1 MSYRNP
7 KRIVDK
13 RMQELIKTGGQSQ
26 VKYMANT
33 AIQMAN
39 TVKAQKAQIQKQ
51 QELTDNQM
59 QSMYSMANKFGST
72 GDPALDQ
79 NIVSFWNGKVDEY
92 FTIKNNMQG
101 GKMSRQEGNMA
112 LAKIKSLVPKFQ
124 TQISYIAEQTAG
136 YSKSLNDGTLSSTGS
151 MQNKDMLGSFM
162 EGGDIQIAERGG
174 NIYFFKPN
182 DAVKGE
188 ADFTLSGDMKTG
200 NASML
205 NGDELIAMKNQ
216 GINLYN
222 DKADISQLTTTLA
235 EKTSNPDGPSP
246 YFETIKLR
254 AGSKD
259 PFNPGQTIENIPE
272 GYEYEYQTM
281 IPKQREKLLLDM
293 ENSPMTQTIMSDDK
307 RMLSVFQDDIPD
319 NVDDSGGN
327 GMSIQ
332 EISARLIEE
341 SGLSEEEWLSSMGL
355 SNMSELENSS
365 WHEAPSD
372 LTPEQETALSS
383 TQDQIAKRFIA
394 MKAFNDNIESDG
406 IGKLL
411 TTNKIITEP
420 TDSEN
425 AGTETIDFD
434 KGFSDS
440 TIYTGTDVKKFKS
453 LVPVEELIEKE
464 IKDITNRVDAGE
476 DVDFDEERK
485 RISKFA
491 NFGGLDLDD
500 DYEYIETA
508 GQLLSAMKEM
518 RNINEEY
525 YQFKSKYDQYKN
537 KSNNNKPTLY

>member
-1 MSYRNP
+1 
-7 KRIVDK
+7 
-13 RMQELIKTGGQSQ
+13 MQELIKTGGQSQ

-39 TVKAQKAQIQKQ
+39 TVKAQKAQVQKQ

-92 FTIKNNMQG
+92 FTIKNNMQS

-151 MQNKDMLGSFM
+151 MQNKDMLGAFM

-188 ADFTLSGDMKTG
+188 ADFTLSEDMKTG

-246 YFETIKLR
+246 YFETIKLQK
-254 AGSKD
+254 GSPD

-281 IPKQREKLLLDM
+281 IPEQREKLLLDM

-372 LTPEQETALSS
+372 LTPEQETALSN

-394 MKAFNDNIESDG
+394 MKAFNDNIDSDG

-411 TTNKIITEP
+411 TKNKIITEP

-425 AGTETIDFD
+425 AGAETIDFD
-434 KGFSDS
+434 KGFADS

-453 LVPVEELIEKE
+453 LVPVEELIDKE
-464 IKDITNRVDAGE
+464 IKDITNRIDAGE

-500 DYEYIETA
+500 DYKYIETA

>member
-13 RMQELIKTGGQSQ
+13 RFDVMLKGANRITDTMMQGVQ
-26 VKYMANT
+26 
-33 AIQMAN
+33 QMTN
-39 TVKAQKAQIQKQ
+39 NVIAQKEQVRKQ
-51 QELTDNQM
+51 QELVDNEM
-59 QSMYSMANKFGST
+59 QSMYSMANKFGTS
-72 GDPALDQ
+72 GDPLLD
-79 NIVSFWNGKVDEY
+79 NNLVSFWNGKVDEY
-92 FTIKNNMQG
+92 FQVKNNMQSG
-101 GKMSRQEGNMA
+101 QMSRQEGNMA
-112 LAKIKSLVPKFQ
+112 LAKIKGLVPKFQ
-124 TQISYIAEQTAG
+124 KMFGYIAQETASYG
-136 YSKSLNDGTLSSTGS
+136 DSLKNNNVSSTGS
-151 MQNKDMLGSFM
+151 MQNKDMLATFM
-162 EGGDIQIAERGG
+162 QGGDIQIAERGG

-182 DAVKGE
+182 EAVKGE
-188 ADFTLSGDMKTG
+188 ADFTLSEDMKTG

-205 NGDELIAMKNQ
+205 NGDELIAMANQ
-216 GINLYN
+216 GTSLFNE
-222 DKADISQLTTTLA
+222 KADISQLTTTLA
-235 EKTSNPDGPSP
+235 EKISNPDGPSP
-246 YFETIKLR
+246 YFETIKLKK
-254 AGSKD
+254 GSTD
-259 PFNPGQTIENIPE
+259 PFNPGRTIENIPE

-281 IPKQREKLLLDM
+281 IPEQREKLLLDM

-372 LTPEQETALSS
+372 LTPEQETALSN

-394 MKAFNDNIESDG
+394 MKAFNDNIDSDG

-411 TTNKIITEP
+411 TKNKIIDEA

-453 LVPVEELIEKE
+453 LVPVEELINKE

-500 DYEYIETA
+500 DYKYIETA

-518 RNINEEY
+518 RDINEEY